1 MTDSSTEL
9 RLALRAAGHAPVPA
23 CGKAVYLPEWTAKGA
38 ASAEEVASWAVDHP
52 EWSNTGVLCSTTP
65 TLDIDL
71 RNPEAAQAVADM
83 VRDWFNGRGTILTR
97 TGEAP
102 KRAIPF
108 RTEHPFQKILVKFVK
123 PEGSKDKP
131 PGIEMLA
138 HGQQFIVAGIHPDT
152 DRPYSWH
159 AGRTLWN
166 TPRPDLPEINEAE
179 AQSLVSLIVEM
190 LVERFGFQIDTSTD
204 MEDGHTNG
212 ETGAVYD
219 SDGRLDVEASLAAMQ
234 PSGASVND
242 IQPKVTLA
250 LLQRAIPPAEVIDTV
265 VNATM
270 DMATRNG
277 LPWTR
282 EVEVK
287 CVDRRVDCDLR
298 KLQGEYD
305 YRTGE
310 IPRWLAEEFRQKWAD
325 TLAKGGRPRLS
336 RHRHNKHLFSVWAY
350 GKEEPAEKP
359 KDAIGG
365 EKKDAPRRRRF
376 KLVPFWELQPGI
388 AEQPYLIDE
397 LIPAAGIVVVW
408 GEAEVPQVVYRTRH
422 DATCCERLGV
432 PRQVRTARNHRL
444 LRLRG
449 RTRLPEKGSGV
460 APRVQSGG

>member
-1 MTDSSTEL
+1 MTDSTEL

-108 RTEHPFQKILVKFVK
+108 RTEQPFQKILVRFVK
-123 PEGSKDKP
+123 PDGSKDKP

-138 HGQQFIVAGIHPDT
+138 HGQQFIVDGIHPDT

-190 LVERFGFQIDTSTD
+190 LIERFGFQIDTATD
-204 MEDGHTNG
+204 MGGT

-219 SDGRLDVEASLAAMQ
+219 SAGHLDVEASLAAMQ

-242 IQPKVTLA
+242 IQPKVILS
-250 LLQRAIPPAEVIDTV
+250 LLQRATPPTEVIDTV
-265 VNATM
+265 VDATM
-270 DMATRNG
+270 DMATRNR

-282 EVEVK
+282 EVELK
-287 CVDRRVDCDLR
+287 CVDRRVDCDLK
-298 KLQGEYD
+298 KLQDEYD

-310 IPRWLAEEFRQKWAD
+310 VPRWLAEEFHQKWAD

-336 RHRHNKHLFSVWAY
+336 RNRHNKHLFSVWAY
-350 GKEEPAEKP
+350 GGADKEEPAE
-359 KDAIGG
+359 
-365 EKKDAPRRRRF
+365 EKKNPEEGLRNVRFRIVSFGDMRPGVRAALLDRRTGPSERVGGHLGQA
-376 KLVPFWELQPGI
+376 KVLQVIRHP
-388 AEQPYLIDE
+388 
-397 LIPAAGIVVVW
+397 
-408 GEAEVPQVVYRTRH
+408 RH
-422 DATCCERLGV
+422 DVARQLWLGISRSQRP
-432 PRQVRTARNHRL
+432 PRCGCL
-444 LRLRG
+444 LRVRG
-449 RTRLPEKGSGV
+449 RSRLQEAGRG
-460 APRVQSGG
+460 AAAAL